1 MSWAVFPHQTVS
13 SQRFFRLRGNFFVPT
28 PEAQEELFPPCF
40 QNQKDEIKYQPG
52 FTPISPP
59 IFLCSQPKEEQSP
72 PIFLCSQPKEEQSIT
87 RSEPEMIREQ
97 NGNKAVI
104 TWE

>member
-40 QNQKDEIKYQPG
+40 QNLVFKIKRMKSNINPALPPFHPPSSFAPNQRKNKV
-52 FTPISPP
+52 SPEVNR
-59 IFLCSQPKEEQSP
+59 K
-72 PIFLCSQPKEEQSIT
+72 
-87 RSEPEMIREQ
+87 
-97 NGNKAVI
+97 
-104 TWE
+104 

>member
-59 IFLCSQPKEEQSP
+59 IFLCSQPKEEQS
-72 PIFLCSQPKEEQSIT
+72 IT

-97 NGNKAVI
+97 NGNKAII

>member
-1 MSWAVFPHQTVS
+1 MSSLFFLTSRHIQDLLAPQQSHRRKGEKLFC
-13 SQRFFRLRGNFFVPT
+13 SQSRSM
-28 PEAQEELFPPCF
+28 EELFPPCF

-59 IFLCSQPKEEQSP
+59 IFLCSQPKEEQS
-72 PIFLCSQPKEEQSIT
+72 IT

-97 NGNKAVI
+97 NGNKAVT